1 MKKIEQFQIT
11 SMSISGFKSYEKPT
25 ELTFGNPTVITGGNG
40 RGKTSIADAIAFA
53 VTGLPLFGERGL
65 DRLHNE
71 KNPDVAI
78 QMRFVDENGITHEL
92 TRIRRNN
99 DMSIYY
105 DGHTIRQLDL
115 ADLFGERDVFL
126 SILNPLYF
134 IEELGTSGKN
144 LLERYLPFIPQETIL
159 AQLPGEVQASL
170 KDEVILSPDAYLKGR
185 RAEIRE
191 LEERITYLGGQKDLA
206 ATQKKQ
212 YETMRVE
219 FSEGI
224 TSLQNEIAALAEKQ
238 FADLDTAKMQEQLVE
253 LSQRYDEMA
262 RDERGDTVQ
271 QQKELRALREKI
283 VRRQSE
289 QYQSKFTEP
298 LAEIAAKV
306 NDLGTRYKR
315 ESVAYK
321 AFHAGMDC
329 PTCHRRVTE
338 ETLPE
343 VQAALKKNISELYAA
358 GTEQKGQLTE
368 LQEMDKKA
376 RDTFD
381 AFKEADLRKWTEDA
395 AELERR
401 CAEQSETSSQAA
413 ESLRSEIQA
422 LTAELE
428 YGNLTQAEYGRLRE
442 CREQC
447 RELESKLSALN
458 EELDDLVS
466 QRASRSITMDDFLSR
481 STEINNEII
490 NVEGL
495 LQSSIQ
501 EQRPEARLDMH
512 SIEAA
517 LSDDASF
524 PDSKIEPG
532 FLDRYA
538 NRIVKSNNRYIWM
551 LQLMNVQQIMPIQ
564 SERQPIAMVTYK
576 SGVPYDIEQEQI
588 GKQDKES
595 AGPDC
600 ATICRPQDFF
610 LNMGRTKRKR
620 KLVEWLESCQENQVS
635 VLDEKMPLLSFA
647 VDFVTAYEYQKA
659 RGIKIHPGL

>member
-11 SMSISGFKSYEKPT
+11 SISISGFKSYEKPT
-25 ELTFGNPTVITGGNG
+25 ELIFGDPTVITGGNG
-40 RGKTSIADAIAFA
+40 RGKSSIADAIAFA
-53 VTGLPLFGERGL
+53 VTGLPFFGERGL

-78 QMRFVDENGITHEL
+78 QMRFVDENGIIHEL
-92 TRIRRNN
+92 TRIRQNN

-115 ADLFGERDVFL
+115 TDLFGERDVFL

-134 IEELGTSGKN
+134 IEELGTNGKN

-159 AQLPGEVQASL
+159 AQLPGAVQASL

-185 RAEIRE
+185 RAGIRE
-191 LEERITYLGGQKDLA
+191 LEERITYLSGQKDLA

-212 YETMRVE
+212 HETMRVE
-219 FSEGI
+219 ISEGI
-224 TSLQNEIAALAEKQ
+224 TALQNEIAALAEKQ
-238 FADLDTAKMQEQLVE
+238 FAGLDTAEMQERLVE

-298 LAEIAAKV
+298 LAEITAKV
-306 NDLGTRYKR
+306 NDLGARYKR
-315 ESVAYK
+315 EAVVYK

-343 VQAALKKNISELYAA
+343 VQAALKKAISELYAA
-358 GTEQKGQLTE
+358 GTEQKRQLTE
-368 LQEMDKKA
+368 LQELDKKA

-381 AFKEADLRKWTEDA
+381 AFKKADLRKWTEDA

-401 CAEQSETSSQAA
+401 CAEQSETGSQAA
-413 ESLRSEIQA
+413 ESLRREIQN

-428 YGNLTQAEYGRLRE
+428 YGNLTQAEYDRLRE

-458 EELDDLVS
+458 EMASAQTPDFDREIREAQEAIGKIKRTMTNVILYVSKRAELTFSQLKMNRVEISLYDVVKSTGEVKDTFKFTYSGRRYDRLSLSEKIRAGMEVSELIKRLTGRNYPVFVDNMESVDDLANVRPTGQIIMAKCVS
-466 QRASRSITMDDFLSR
+466 NAPLQVKPIKPIVFAEQRA
-481 STEINNEII
+481 
-490 NVEGL
+490 
-495 LQSSIQ
+495 
-501 EQRPEARLDMH
+501 A
-512 SIEAA
+512 
-517 LSDDASF
+517 
-524 PDSKIEPG
+524 
-532 FLDRYA
+532 
-538 NRIVKSNNRYIWM
+538 
-551 LQLMNVQQIMPIQ
+551 
-564 SERQPIAMVTYK
+564 
-576 SGVPYDIEQEQI
+576 
-588 GKQDKES
+588 
-595 AGPDC
+595 
-600 ATICRPQDFF
+600 
-610 LNMGRTKRKR
+610 
-620 KLVEWLESCQENQVS
+620 
-635 VLDEKMPLLSFA
+635 
-647 VDFVTAYEYQKA
+647 
-659 RGIKIHPGL
+659 

>member
-25 ELTFGNPTVITGGNG
+25 ELTFGDPTVITGGNG

-53 VTGLPLFGERGL
+53 VTGLPFFGERGL

-115 ADLFGERDVFL
+115 TDLFGERDVFL

-134 IEELGTSGKN
+134 IEELGTNGKN

-159 AQLPGEVQASL
+159 AQLPSAVQASL

-206 ATQKKQ
+206 ATQEKQ
-212 YETMRVE
+212 YETMQVE
-219 FSEGI
+219 VSEGI
-224 TSLQNEIAALAEKQ
+224 TALQNEIEALAEKQ
-238 FADLDTAKMQEQLVE
+238 FAGLDTAKMQERLVE

-271 QQKELRALREKI
+271 RQKELHALREKI
-283 VRRQSE
+283 VCRQAE

-298 LAEIAAKV
+298 LAEISAKV
-306 NDLGTRYKR
+306 NDLGVRYKR

-343 VQAALKKNISELYAA
+343 VQAALKKTISELYAA

-376 RDTFD
+376 KETFE
-381 AFKEADLRKWTEDA
+381 AFKEADLHKWAEDA

-401 CAEQSETSSQAA
+401 CAEQSETGSQAA
-413 ESLRSEIQA
+413 ESLRSEIQN

-428 YGNLTQAEYGRLRE
+428 YGNLTQAEYDRLRE

-458 EELDDLVS
+458 EMASAQTPDFDCEIREAQEAIGKIKRTMTNVISYVSKRAELTFSQLKMNRVEISLYDVVKSTGEVKDTFKFTYSGRRYDRLSLSEKIRAGMEVSELIKRLTGRNYPVFVDNMESVDDLANVRPTGQIIMAKCVS
-466 QRASRSITMDDFLSR
+466 NAPLQVRPIKPIVFAEQRA
-481 STEINNEII
+481 
-490 NVEGL
+490 
-495 LQSSIQ
+495 
-501 EQRPEARLDMH
+501 A
-512 SIEAA
+512 
-517 LSDDASF
+517 
-524 PDSKIEPG
+524 
-532 FLDRYA
+532 
-538 NRIVKSNNRYIWM
+538 
-551 LQLMNVQQIMPIQ
+551 
-564 SERQPIAMVTYK
+564 
-576 SGVPYDIEQEQI
+576 
-588 GKQDKES
+588 
-595 AGPDC
+595 
-600 ATICRPQDFF
+600 
-610 LNMGRTKRKR
+610 
-620 KLVEWLESCQENQVS
+620 
-635 VLDEKMPLLSFA
+635 
-647 VDFVTAYEYQKA
+647 
-659 RGIKIHPGL
+659 

>member
-25 ELTFGNPTVITGGNG
+25 ELTFGDPTVITGGNG

-53 VTGLPLFGERGL
+53 VTGLPFFGERGL

-71 KNPDVAI
+71 KNPDVTI

-115 ADLFGERDVFL
+115 TDLFGERDVFL

-134 IEELGTSGKN
+134 IEELGTNGKN

-159 AQLPGEVQASL
+159 AQLPSAVQASL

-206 ATQKKQ
+206 ATQEKQ
-212 YETMRVE
+212 YETMQVE

-224 TSLQNEIAALAEKQ
+224 TALQNEIEALAEKQ
-238 FADLDTAKMQEQLVE
+238 FAGLDTAKMQERLVE

-271 QQKELRALREKI
+271 RQKELHALREKI
-283 VRRQSE
+283 VCRQAE

-298 LAEIAAKV
+298 LAEISAKV
-306 NDLGTRYKR
+306 NDLGVRYKR

-343 VQAALKKNISELYAA
+343 VQAALKKTISELYAA

-376 RDTFD
+376 KETFK
-381 AFKEADLRKWTEDA
+381 AFKEADLHKWAEDA

-401 CAEQSETSSQAA
+401 CAEQSETGSQAA
-413 ESLRSEIQA
+413 ESLRSEIQN

-428 YGNLTQAEYGRLRE
+428 YGNLTQAEYDRLRE

-458 EELDDLVS
+458 EMASAQTPDFDCEIREAQEAIGKIKRTMTNVISYVSKRAELTFSQLKMNRVEISLYDVVKSTGEVKDTFKFTYSGRRYDRLSLSEKIRAGMEVSELIKRLTGRNYPVFVDNMESVDDLANVRPTGQIIMAKCVS
-466 QRASRSITMDDFLSR
+466 NAPLQVRPIKPIVFAEQRA
-481 STEINNEII
+481 
-490 NVEGL
+490 
-495 LQSSIQ
+495 
-501 EQRPEARLDMH
+501 A
-512 SIEAA
+512 
-517 LSDDASF
+517 
-524 PDSKIEPG
+524 
-532 FLDRYA
+532 
-538 NRIVKSNNRYIWM
+538 
-551 LQLMNVQQIMPIQ
+551 
-564 SERQPIAMVTYK
+564 
-576 SGVPYDIEQEQI
+576 
-588 GKQDKES
+588 
-595 AGPDC
+595 
-600 ATICRPQDFF
+600 
-610 LNMGRTKRKR
+610 
-620 KLVEWLESCQENQVS
+620 
-635 VLDEKMPLLSFA
+635 
-647 VDFVTAYEYQKA
+647 
-659 RGIKIHPGL
+659 

>member
-11 SMSISGFKSYEKPT
+11 SISISGFKSYEKPT
-25 ELTFGNPTVITGGNG
+25 ELIFGDPTVITGGNG
-40 RGKTSIADAIAFA
+40 RGKSSIADAIAFA
-53 VTGLPLFGERGL
+53 VTGLPFFGERGL

-78 QMRFVDENGITHEL
+78 QMRFVDENGIIHEL
-92 TRIRRNN
+92 TRIRQNN

-115 ADLFGERDVFL
+115 TDLFGERDVFL

-134 IEELGTSGKN
+134 IEELGTNGKN

-159 AQLPGEVQASL
+159 AQLPGAVQASL

-185 RAEIRE
+185 RAGIRE
-191 LEERITYLGGQKDLA
+191 LEERITYLSGQKDLA

-212 YETMRVE
+212 HETMRVE
-219 FSEGI
+219 ISEGI
-224 TSLQNEIAALAEKQ
+224 TALQNEIAALAEKQ
-238 FADLDTAKMQEQLVE
+238 FAGLDTAEMQERLVE

-298 LAEIAAKV
+298 LAEITAKV
-306 NDLGTRYKR
+306 NDLGARYKR
-315 ESVAYK
+315 EAVVYK

-343 VQAALKKNISELYAA
+343 VQAALKKAISELYAA
-358 GTEQKGQLTE
+358 GTEQKRQLTE
-368 LQEMDKKA
+368 LQELDKKA

-381 AFKEADLRKWTEDA
+381 AFKKADLRKWTEDA

-401 CAEQSETSSQAA
+401 CAEQSETGSQAA
-413 ESLRSEIQA
+413 ESLRREIQN

-428 YGNLTQAEYGRLRE
+428 YGNLTQAEYDHLRE

-458 EELDDLVS
+458 EMASAQTPDFDREIREAQEAIGKIKRTMTNVILYVSKRAELTFSQLKMNRVEISLYDVVKSTGEVKDTFKFTYSGRRYDRLSLSEKIRAGMEVSELIKRLTGRNYPVFVDNMESVDDLANVRPTGQIIMAKCVS
-466 QRASRSITMDDFLSR
+466 NAPLQVKPIKPIVFAEQRA
-481 STEINNEII
+481 
-490 NVEGL
+490 
-495 LQSSIQ
+495 
-501 EQRPEARLDMH
+501 A
-512 SIEAA
+512 
-517 LSDDASF
+517 
-524 PDSKIEPG
+524 
-532 FLDRYA
+532 
-538 NRIVKSNNRYIWM
+538 
-551 LQLMNVQQIMPIQ
+551 
-564 SERQPIAMVTYK
+564 
-576 SGVPYDIEQEQI
+576 
-588 GKQDKES
+588 
-595 AGPDC
+595 
-600 ATICRPQDFF
+600 
-610 LNMGRTKRKR
+610 
-620 KLVEWLESCQENQVS
+620 
-635 VLDEKMPLLSFA
+635 
-647 VDFVTAYEYQKA
+647 
-659 RGIKIHPGL
+659 

>member
-53 VTGLPLFGERGL
+53 VTGLPFFGERGL

-78 QMRFVDENGITHEL
+78 QMRFVDENGIIHEL
-92 TRIRRNN
+92 TRIRQKN

-134 IEELGTSGKN
+134 IEELGTNGKN

-159 AQLPGEVQASL
+159 AQLPGAVQASL

-191 LEERITYLGGQKDLA
+191 LEERITYLSGQKDLA

-212 YETMRVE
+212 HETMRVE
-219 FSEGI
+219 ISEGI
-224 TSLQNEIAALAEKQ
+224 TALQNEIVALAEKQ
-238 FADLDTAKMQEQLVE
+238 FAGLDTAEMQERLVE

-343 VQAALKKNISELYAA
+343 VQAALKKTISELYAA

-428 YGNLTQAEYGRLRE
+428 YGNLTQVEYGHLRE

-458 EELDDLVS
+458 EMASAQTPDFDREIREAQEAIGKIKRTMTNVISYVSKRAELTFSQLKMNRVEISLYDVVKSTGEVKDTFKFTYSGRRYDRLSLSEKIRAGMELSELIKRLTGRNYPVFVDNMESVDDLANVRPTGQIIMAKCVS
-466 QRASRSITMDDFLSR
+466 NAPLQVRPIKPIVFAEQRA
-481 STEINNEII
+481 
-490 NVEGL
+490 
-495 LQSSIQ
+495 
-501 EQRPEARLDMH
+501 A
-512 SIEAA
+512 
-517 LSDDASF
+517 
-524 PDSKIEPG
+524 
-532 FLDRYA
+532 
-538 NRIVKSNNRYIWM
+538 
-551 LQLMNVQQIMPIQ
+551 
-564 SERQPIAMVTYK
+564 
-576 SGVPYDIEQEQI
+576 
-588 GKQDKES
+588 
-595 AGPDC
+595 
-600 ATICRPQDFF
+600 
-610 LNMGRTKRKR
+610 
-620 KLVEWLESCQENQVS
+620 
-635 VLDEKMPLLSFA
+635 
-647 VDFVTAYEYQKA
+647 
-659 RGIKIHPGL
+659 

>member
-53 VTGLPLFGERGL
+53 VTGLPFFGERGL

-78 QMRFVDENGITHEL
+78 QMRFVDENGIIHEL
-92 TRIRRNN
+92 TRIRQKN

-134 IEELGTSGKN
+134 IEELGTNGKN

-159 AQLPGEVQASL
+159 AQLPGAVQASL

-191 LEERITYLGGQKDLA
+191 LEERITYLSGQKDLA

-212 YETMRVE
+212 HETMRVE
-219 FSEGI
+219 ISEGI
-224 TSLQNEIAALAEKQ
+224 TALQNEIVALAEKQ
-238 FADLDTAKMQEQLVE
+238 FAGLDTAEMQERLVE

-458 EELDDLVS
+458 EMASAQTPDFDREIREAQEAIGKIKRTMTNVISYVSKRAKLTFSQLKMNRVEISLYDVVKSTGEVKDTFKFTYSGRRYDRLSLSEKIRAGMELSELIKRLTGRNYPVFVDNMESVDDLANVRPTGQIIMAKCVS
-466 QRASRSITMDDFLSR
+466 NAPLQVRPIKPIVFAEQRA
-481 STEINNEII
+481 
-490 NVEGL
+490 
-495 LQSSIQ
+495 
-501 EQRPEARLDMH
+501 A
-512 SIEAA
+512 
-517 LSDDASF
+517 
-524 PDSKIEPG
+524 
-532 FLDRYA
+532 
-538 NRIVKSNNRYIWM
+538 
-551 LQLMNVQQIMPIQ
+551 
-564 SERQPIAMVTYK
+564 
-576 SGVPYDIEQEQI
+576 
-588 GKQDKES
+588 
-595 AGPDC
+595 
-600 ATICRPQDFF
+600 
-610 LNMGRTKRKR
+610 
-620 KLVEWLESCQENQVS
+620 
-635 VLDEKMPLLSFA
+635 
-647 VDFVTAYEYQKA
+647 
-659 RGIKIHPGL
+659 

>member
-40 RGKTSIADAIAFA
+40 RGKTSIADAIAFV
-53 VTGLPLFGERGL
+53 VTGLPFFGERGL

-126 SILNPLYF
+126 SILNPLYV

-159 AQLPGEVQASL
+159 AQLSGEVQASL
-170 KDEVILSPDAYLKGR
+170 EDEVILSPDAYLRGR

-212 YETMRVE
+212 HETMRVE
-219 FSEGI
+219 ISEGI
-224 TSLQNEIAALAEKQ
+224 TALQNEIAALEEKQ
-238 FADLDTAKMQEQLVE
+238 FAGLDTDEMQERLVE

-271 QQKELRALREKI
+271 RQKELHALREKI
-283 VRRQSE
+283 VRRQAE

-298 LAEIAAKV
+298 LAEITAKV
-306 NDLGTRYKR
+306 NDLGARYKR
-315 ESVAYK
+315 EAVAYK

-343 VQAALKKNISELYAA
+343 VQAALKKTISELYAA

-368 LQEMDKKA
+368 LQELDKKA

-381 AFKEADLRKWTEDA
+381 AFKEEDLRKWAEDA
-395 AELERR
+395 VELERR
-401 CAEQSETSSQAA
+401 CAEQSETGSQAA
-413 ESLRSEIQA
+413 ESLRSEIQN

-428 YGNLTQAEYGRLRE
+428 YGNLTQAEYDRLRE

-458 EELDDLVS
+458 EVASAQTPDFDREIREAQEGIGEIKRTMTNVISYVSKRAELTFSQLKMNRVEISLYDVVKSTGEVKDTFKFTYSGRRYDRLSLSEKIRAGMEVSELMKRLTGRNYPVFVDNMESVDDLANVRPTGQIIMAKCVS
-466 QRASRSITMDDFLSR
+466 NAPLQVRPIKPIVFAEQRA
-481 STEINNEII
+481 
-490 NVEGL
+490 
-495 LQSSIQ
+495 
-501 EQRPEARLDMH
+501 A
-512 SIEAA
+512 
-517 LSDDASF
+517 
-524 PDSKIEPG
+524 
-532 FLDRYA
+532 
-538 NRIVKSNNRYIWM
+538 
-551 LQLMNVQQIMPIQ
+551 
-564 SERQPIAMVTYK
+564 
-576 SGVPYDIEQEQI
+576 
-588 GKQDKES
+588 
-595 AGPDC
+595 
-600 ATICRPQDFF
+600 
-610 LNMGRTKRKR
+610 
-620 KLVEWLESCQENQVS
+620 
-635 VLDEKMPLLSFA
+635 
-647 VDFVTAYEYQKA
+647 
-659 RGIKIHPGL
+659 

>member
-11 SMSISGFKSYEKPT
+11 SISISGFKSYEKPT
-25 ELTFGNPTVITGGNG
+25 ELIFGDPTVITGGNG
-40 RGKTSIADAIAFA
+40 RGKSSIADAIAFA
-53 VTGLPLFGERGL
+53 VTGLPFFGERGL

-78 QMRFVDENGITHEL
+78 QMRFVDENGIIHEL
-92 TRIRRNN
+92 TRIRQNN

-115 ADLFGERDVFL
+115 TDLFGERDVFL

-134 IEELGTSGKN
+134 IEELGTNGKN

-159 AQLPGEVQASL
+159 AQLPGAVQASL

-185 RAEIRE
+185 RAGIRE
-191 LEERITYLGGQKDLA
+191 LEERITYLSGQKDLA

-212 YETMRVE
+212 HETMRVE
-219 FSEGI
+219 ISEGI
-224 TSLQNEIAALAEKQ
+224 TALQNEIAALAEKQ
-238 FADLDTAKMQEQLVE
+238 FAGLDTAEMQERLVE

-298 LAEIAAKV
+298 LAEITAKV
-306 NDLGTRYKR
+306 NDLGARYNR
-315 ESVAYK
+315 EAVVYK

-343 VQAALKKNISELYAA
+343 VQAALKKAISELYAA
-358 GTEQKGQLTE
+358 GTEQKRQLTE
-368 LQEMDKKA
+368 LQELDKKA

-381 AFKEADLRKWTEDA
+381 AFKKADLRKWTEDA

-401 CAEQSETSSQAA
+401 CAEQSETGSQAA
-413 ESLRSEIQA
+413 ESLRREIQN

-428 YGNLTQAEYGRLRE
+428 YGNLTQAEYDRLRE

-458 EELDDLVS
+458 EMASAQTPDFDREIREAQEAIGKIKRTMTNVILYVSKRAELTFSQLKMNRVEISLYDVVKSTGEVKDTFKFTYSGRRYDRLSLSEKIRAGMEVSELIKRLTGRNYPVFVDNMESVDDLANVRPTGQIIMAKCVS
-466 QRASRSITMDDFLSR
+466 NAPLQVKPIKPIVFAEQRA
-481 STEINNEII
+481 
-490 NVEGL
+490 
-495 LQSSIQ
+495 
-501 EQRPEARLDMH
+501 A
-512 SIEAA
+512 
-517 LSDDASF
+517 
-524 PDSKIEPG
+524 
-532 FLDRYA
+532 
-538 NRIVKSNNRYIWM
+538 
-551 LQLMNVQQIMPIQ
+551 
-564 SERQPIAMVTYK
+564 
-576 SGVPYDIEQEQI
+576 
-588 GKQDKES
+588 
-595 AGPDC
+595 
-600 ATICRPQDFF
+600 
-610 LNMGRTKRKR
+610 
-620 KLVEWLESCQENQVS
+620 
-635 VLDEKMPLLSFA
+635 
-647 VDFVTAYEYQKA
+647 
-659 RGIKIHPGL
+659 

>member
-53 VTGLPLFGERGL
+53 VTGLPFFGERGL

-78 QMRFVDENGITHEL
+78 QMRFVDENGIIHEL
-92 TRIRRNN
+92 TRIRQKN

-134 IEELGTSGKN
+134 IEELGTNGKN

-159 AQLPGEVQASL
+159 AQLPGAVQASL

-191 LEERITYLGGQKDLA
+191 LEERITYLSGQKDLA

-212 YETMRVE
+212 HETMRVE
-219 FSEGI
+219 ISEGI
-224 TSLQNEIAALAEKQ
+224 TALQNEIVALAEKQ
-238 FADLDTAKMQEQLVE
+238 FAGLDTAEMQERLVE

-343 VQAALKKNISELYAA
+343 VQAALKKTISELYAA

-458 EELDDLVS
+458 EMASAQTPDFDREIREAQEAIGKIKRTMTNVISYVSKRAELTFSQLKMNRVEISLYDVVKSTGEVKDTFKFTYSGRRYDRLSLSEKIRAGMELSELIKRLTGRNYPVFVDNMESVDDLANVRPTGQIIMAKCVS
-466 QRASRSITMDDFLSR
+466 NAPLQVRPIKPIVFAEQRA
-481 STEINNEII
+481 
-490 NVEGL
+490 
-495 LQSSIQ
+495 
-501 EQRPEARLDMH
+501 A
-512 SIEAA
+512 
-517 LSDDASF
+517 
-524 PDSKIEPG
+524 
-532 FLDRYA
+532 
-538 NRIVKSNNRYIWM
+538 
-551 LQLMNVQQIMPIQ
+551 
-564 SERQPIAMVTYK
+564 
-576 SGVPYDIEQEQI
+576 
-588 GKQDKES
+588 
-595 AGPDC
+595 
-600 ATICRPQDFF
+600 
-610 LNMGRTKRKR
+610 
-620 KLVEWLESCQENQVS
+620 
-635 VLDEKMPLLSFA
+635 
-647 VDFVTAYEYQKA
+647 
-659 RGIKIHPGL
+659 

>member
-53 VTGLPLFGERGL
+53 VTGLPFFGERGL

-78 QMRFVDENGITHEL
+78 QMRFVDENGIIHEL
-92 TRIRRNN
+92 TRIRQKN

-134 IEELGTSGKN
+134 IEELGTNGKN

-159 AQLPGEVQASL
+159 AQLPGAVQASL

-191 LEERITYLGGQKDLA
+191 LEERITYLSGQKDLA

-212 YETMRVE
+212 HETMRVE
-219 FSEGI
+219 ISEGI
-224 TSLQNEIAALAEKQ
+224 TALQNEIVALAEKQ
-238 FADLDTAKMQEQLVE
+238 FAGLDTAEMQERLVE

-343 VQAALKKNISELYAA
+343 VQAALKKTISELYAA

-447 RELESKLSALN
+447 REWESKLSALN
-458 EELDDLVS
+458 EMASAQTPDFDREIREAQEAIGKIKRTMTNVISYVSKRAELTFSQLKMNRVEISLYDVVKSTGEVKDTFKFTYSGRRYDRLSLSEKIRAGMELSELIKRLTGRNYPVFVDNMESVDDLANVRPTGQIIMAKCVS
-466 QRASRSITMDDFLSR
+466 NAPLQVRPIKPIVFAEQRA
-481 STEINNEII
+481 
-490 NVEGL
+490 
-495 LQSSIQ
+495 
-501 EQRPEARLDMH
+501 A
-512 SIEAA
+512 
-517 LSDDASF
+517 
-524 PDSKIEPG
+524 
-532 FLDRYA
+532 
-538 NRIVKSNNRYIWM
+538 
-551 LQLMNVQQIMPIQ
+551 
-564 SERQPIAMVTYK
+564 
-576 SGVPYDIEQEQI
+576 
-588 GKQDKES
+588 
-595 AGPDC
+595 
-600 ATICRPQDFF
+600 
-610 LNMGRTKRKR
+610 
-620 KLVEWLESCQENQVS
+620 
-635 VLDEKMPLLSFA
+635 
-647 VDFVTAYEYQKA
+647 
-659 RGIKIHPGL
+659 

>member
-25 ELTFGNPTVITGGNG
+25 ELTFGDPTVITGGNG

-53 VTGLPLFGERGL
+53 VTGLPFFGERGL

-71 KNPDVAI
+71 KNPDVTI

-115 ADLFGERDVFL
+115 TDLFGERDVFL

-134 IEELGTSGKN
+134 IEELGTNGKN

-159 AQLPGEVQASL
+159 AQLPSAVQASL

-206 ATQKKQ
+206 ATQEKQ
-212 YETMRVE
+212 YETMQVE

-224 TSLQNEIAALAEKQ
+224 TALQNEIEALAEKQ
-238 FADLDTAKMQEQLVE
+238 FAGLDTAKMQERLVE

-271 QQKELRALREKI
+271 RQKELHALREKI
-283 VRRQSE
+283 VCRQAE

-298 LAEIAAKV
+298 LAEISAKV
-306 NDLGTRYKR
+306 NDLGVRYKR

-343 VQAALKKNISELYAA
+343 VQAALKKTISELYAA

-376 RDTFD
+376 KETFE
-381 AFKEADLRKWTEDA
+381 AFKEADLHKWAEDA

-401 CAEQSETSSQAA
+401 CAEQSETGSQAA
-413 ESLRSEIQA
+413 ESLRSEIQN

-428 YGNLTQAEYGRLRE
+428 YGNLTQAEYDRLRE

-458 EELDDLVS
+458 EMASAQTPDFDCEIREAQEAIGKIKRTMTNVISYVSKLAELTFSQLKMNRVEISLYDVVKSTGEVKDTFKFTYSGRRYDRLSLSEKIRAGMEVSELIKRLTGRNYPVFVDNMESVDDLANVRPTGQIIMAKCVS
-466 QRASRSITMDDFLSR
+466 NAPLQVRPIKPIVFAEQRA
-481 STEINNEII
+481 
-490 NVEGL
+490 
-495 LQSSIQ
+495 
-501 EQRPEARLDMH
+501 A
-512 SIEAA
+512 
-517 LSDDASF
+517 
-524 PDSKIEPG
+524 
-532 FLDRYA
+532 
-538 NRIVKSNNRYIWM
+538 
-551 LQLMNVQQIMPIQ
+551 
-564 SERQPIAMVTYK
+564 
-576 SGVPYDIEQEQI
+576 
-588 GKQDKES
+588 
-595 AGPDC
+595 
-600 ATICRPQDFF
+600 
-610 LNMGRTKRKR
+610 
-620 KLVEWLESCQENQVS
+620 
-635 VLDEKMPLLSFA
+635 
-647 VDFVTAYEYQKA
+647 
-659 RGIKIHPGL
+659 

>member
-25 ELTFGNPTVITGGNG
+25 ELTFGDPTVITGGNG

-53 VTGLPLFGERGL
+53 VTGLPFFGERGL

-71 KNPDVAI
+71 KNPDVTI

-115 ADLFGERDVFL
+115 TDLFGERDVFL

-134 IEELGTSGKN
+134 IEELGTNGKN

-159 AQLPGEVQASL
+159 AQLPSAVQASL

-206 ATQKKQ
+206 ATQEKQ
-212 YETMRVE
+212 YETMQVE

-224 TSLQNEIAALAEKQ
+224 TALQNEIEALAEKQ
-238 FADLDTAKMQEQLVE
+238 FAGLDTAKMQERLVE

-271 QQKELRALREKI
+271 RQKELHALREKI
-283 VRRQSE
+283 VCRQAE

-298 LAEIAAKV
+298 LAEISAKV
-306 NDLGTRYKR
+306 NDLGVRYKR

-343 VQAALKKNISELYAA
+343 VQAALKKTISELYAA

-376 RDTFD
+376 KETFE
-381 AFKEADLRKWTEDA
+381 AFKEADLHKWAEDA

-401 CAEQSETSSQAA
+401 CAEQSETGSQAA
-413 ESLRSEIQA
+413 ESLRSEIQN

-458 EELDDLVS
+458 EMASAQTPDFDCEIREAQEAIGKIKRTMTNVISYVSKRAELTFSQLKMNRVEISLYDVVKSTGEVKDTFKFTYSGRRYDRLSLSEKIRAGMEVSELIKRLTGRNYPVFVDNMESVDDLANVRPTGQIIMAKCVS
-466 QRASRSITMDDFLSR
+466 NAPLQVRPIKPIVFAEQRA
-481 STEINNEII
+481 
-490 NVEGL
+490 
-495 LQSSIQ
+495 
-501 EQRPEARLDMH
+501 A
-512 SIEAA
+512 
-517 LSDDASF
+517 
-524 PDSKIEPG
+524 
-532 FLDRYA
+532 
-538 NRIVKSNNRYIWM
+538 
-551 LQLMNVQQIMPIQ
+551 
-564 SERQPIAMVTYK
+564 
-576 SGVPYDIEQEQI
+576 
-588 GKQDKES
+588 
-595 AGPDC
+595 
-600 ATICRPQDFF
+600 
-610 LNMGRTKRKR
+610 
-620 KLVEWLESCQENQVS
+620 
-635 VLDEKMPLLSFA
+635 
-647 VDFVTAYEYQKA
+647 
-659 RGIKIHPGL
+659 

>member
-25 ELTFGNPTVITGGNG
+25 ELTFGDPTVITGGNG

-53 VTGLPLFGERGL
+53 VTGLPFFGERGL

-71 KNPDVAI
+71 KNPDVTI

-115 ADLFGERDVFL
+115 TDLFGERDVFL

-134 IEELGTSGKN
+134 IEELGTNGKN

-159 AQLPGEVQASL
+159 AQLPSAVQASL

-206 ATQKKQ
+206 ATQEKQ
-212 YETMRVE
+212 YETMQVE

-224 TSLQNEIAALAEKQ
+224 TALQNEIEALAEKQ
-238 FADLDTAKMQEQLVE
+238 FAGLDTAKMQERLVE

-271 QQKELRALREKI
+271 RQKELHALREKI
-283 VRRQSE
+283 GCRQAE

-298 LAEIAAKV
+298 LAEISAKV
-306 NDLGTRYKR
+306 NDLGVRYKR

-343 VQAALKKNISELYAA
+343 VQAALKKTISELYAA

-376 RDTFD
+376 KETFE
-381 AFKEADLRKWTEDA
+381 AFKEADLHKWAEDA

-401 CAEQSETSSQAA
+401 CAEQSETGSQAA
-413 ESLRSEIQA
+413 ESLRSEIQN

-428 YGNLTQAEYGRLRE
+428 YGNLTQAEYDRLRE

-458 EELDDLVS
+458 EMASAQTPDFDCEIREAQEAIGKIKRTMTNVISYVSKRAELTFSQLKMNRVEISLYDVVKSTGEVKDTFKFTYSGRRYDRLSLSEKIRAGMEVSELIKRLTGRNYPVFVDNMESVDDLANVRPTGQIIMAKCVS
-466 QRASRSITMDDFLSR
+466 NAPLQVRPIKPIVFAEQRA
-481 STEINNEII
+481 
-490 NVEGL
+490 
-495 LQSSIQ
+495 
-501 EQRPEARLDMH
+501 A
-512 SIEAA
+512 
-517 LSDDASF
+517 
-524 PDSKIEPG
+524 
-532 FLDRYA
+532 
-538 NRIVKSNNRYIWM
+538 
-551 LQLMNVQQIMPIQ
+551 
-564 SERQPIAMVTYK
+564 
-576 SGVPYDIEQEQI
+576 
-588 GKQDKES
+588 
-595 AGPDC
+595 
-600 ATICRPQDFF
+600 
-610 LNMGRTKRKR
+610 
-620 KLVEWLESCQENQVS
+620 
-635 VLDEKMPLLSFA
+635 
-647 VDFVTAYEYQKA
+647 
-659 RGIKIHPGL
+659 

>member
-53 VTGLPLFGERGL
+53 VTGLPFFGERGL

-78 QMRFVDENGITHEL
+78 QMRFVDENGIIHEL
-92 TRIRRNN
+92 TRIRQKN

-134 IEELGTSGKN
+134 IEELGTNGKN

-159 AQLPGEVQASL
+159 AQLPGAVQASL

-191 LEERITYLGGQKDLA
+191 LEERITYLSGQKDLA

-212 YETMRVE
+212 HETMRVE
-219 FSEGI
+219 ISEGI
-224 TSLQNEIAALAEKQ
+224 TALQNEIVALAEKQ
-238 FADLDTAKMQEQLVE
+238 FAGLDTAEMQERLVE

-458 EELDDLVS
+458 EMASAQTPDFDREIREAQEAIGKIKRTMTNVISYVSKRAELTFSQLKMNRVEISLYDVVKSTGEVKDTFKFTYSGRRYDRLSLSEKIRAGMELSELIKRLTGRNYPVFVDNMESVDDLANVRPTGQIIMAKCVS
-466 QRASRSITMDDFLSR
+466 NAPLQVRPIKPIVFAEQRA
-481 STEINNEII
+481 
-490 NVEGL
+490 
-495 LQSSIQ
+495 
-501 EQRPEARLDMH
+501 A
-512 SIEAA
+512 
-517 LSDDASF
+517 
-524 PDSKIEPG
+524 
-532 FLDRYA
+532 
-538 NRIVKSNNRYIWM
+538 
-551 LQLMNVQQIMPIQ
+551 
-564 SERQPIAMVTYK
+564 
-576 SGVPYDIEQEQI
+576 
-588 GKQDKES
+588 
-595 AGPDC
+595 
-600 ATICRPQDFF
+600 
-610 LNMGRTKRKR
+610 
-620 KLVEWLESCQENQVS
+620 
-635 VLDEKMPLLSFA
+635 
-647 VDFVTAYEYQKA
+647 
-659 RGIKIHPGL
+659 